1 MTYSR
6 TWRLA
11 VLLAGGMSAAAIA
24 DHRDEAASRATY
36 TLSLDALVGPSGTDV
51 ALQVSSSAGQLPGE
65 AELVFLWSARRGQ
78 IVWARQFRN
87 VALVNGRGVIPG
99 LSIPAHA
106 PVSAMV
112 LAKAARSMKVLWGNT
127 VALDRPDLR
136 ISRVD
141 APAEIRVGQTAN
153 IQVLIQEIRGYRG
166 ATFDVLLLEGE
177 TVLDT
182 VSGASVDPMDSTT
195 AVFSVRFEAEGAH
208 ALSARIVNTKPGEYD
223 ASNNSA
229 SFSIR
234 ATSDL
239 LPLSYSLVYQRI
251 EGEFSDNVTMS
262 MKESREAPGYS
273 EVRQTDHESRYEEI
287 GRRET
292 LTYSAF
298 SDRFVSGTIGFS
310 LTIRVDGNRDATI
323 VVSGWTPF
331 SSTGGADWGSNSYKV
346 YDPDTNADIYLESQW
361 SAAKGMSTT
370 LQYSRLAGNYTYHS
384 SGYDRF
390 WSRVSV
396 TDPTTGEVVTTITS
410 GETTWDDGATVVIG
424 SFLDAFQ
431 KLQVRAEVAFEGG
444 ALGGWTGEHDV
455 VMSAIDRTWDDFA
468 SDPNMS
474 MHTWGYERRT
484 FWDAQ
489 GNGAT
494 AP

>member
-11 VLLAGGMSAAAIA
+11 VLLAGGMSAAAFA
-24 DHRDEAASRATY
+24 DHRDQAGSRAAY

-51 ALQVSSSAGQLPGE
+51 VLQVSSSAGQRLPSE
-65 AELVFLWSARRGQ
+65 AELVFLWSLRRGDV
-78 IVWARQFRN
+78 VWARQFRD
-87 VALVNGRGVIPG
+87 VDLVNGRGVIPG

-112 LAKAARSMKVLWGNT
+112 LAKAGHSMKVLCGNT

-141 APAEIRVGQTAN
+141 APAEVGVGQTAN
-153 IQVLIQEIRGYRG
+153 IQVLVQEARGFRG
-166 ATFDVLLLEGE
+166 ASFDVLLLEGE

-182 VSGASVDPMDSTT
+182 VSGASVDPMGSTT
-195 AVFSVRFEAEGAH
+195 AVFSVRFETEGAH
-208 ALSARIVNTKPGEYD
+208 ALSARIVNATPGEYD
-223 ASNNSA
+223 ESNNSA
-229 SFSIR
+229 SFSVR

-239 LPLSYSLVYQRI
+239 LPVSYSLAYQRI
-251 EGEFSDNVTMS
+251 EGEFSDNVTRS
-262 MKESREAPGYS
+262 TVESREAPGFS
-273 EVRQTDHESRYEEI
+273 EIRTAEHESRYEEI

-292 LTYSAF
+292 LNYSAF

-310 LTIRVDGNRDATI
+310 LTIRVDGGRDATI

-331 SSTGGADWGSNSYKV
+331 KSSGGADWGSNSYNV
-346 YDPDTNADIYLESQW
+346 YDPDTNANIYLESQW
-361 SAAKGMSTT
+361 SAKGMSSV
-370 LQYSRLAGNYTYHS
+370 LQYSRVAGNYTYHS

-390 WSRVSV
+390 WSQVSV
-396 TDPTTGEVVTTITS
+396 TDPVTGEVVTTITS
-410 GETTWDDGATVVIG
+410 GETTSDDGGTVVIG

-431 KLQVRAEVAFEGG
+431 KLQVRAEIALEGG
-444 ALGGWTGEHDV
+444 VIGGWTGEHEV
-455 VMSAIDRTWDDFA
+455 VMSAVDRTWDDVV
-468 SDPNMS
+468 SDPS
-474 MHTWGYERRT
+474 GTMHTWGYERRT

-489 GNGAT
+489 GNGVT